1 MISVIHVVTVVNSG
15 MKDRRRNLEIKKPQA
30 AVHYNKFIRA

>member
-15 MKDRRRNLEIKKPQA
+15 MKDRRRNLEIKRSQA
-30 AVHYNKFIRA
+30 VVHYNKFVRA